1 MFSSLNMYIPS
12 FVLVKQHLDIY
23 CFVLLKYLKIDF
35 SSKLHILRYCLSLE
49 VKISLKSRFKTNRA
63 LLDNNKLV

>member
-23 CFVLLKYLKIDF
+23 CFVLLKYLKIHF
-35 SSKLHILRYCLSLE
+35 SLRWHILRYCLSLE
-49 VKISLKSRFKTNRA
+49 AKISLKSRFKTNRA